1 MTRSD
6 ARPLLTVDFRACI
19 VVVFVIRV
27 RSSGVVFSILTETAK
42 LLMFFVEV
50 KMRKILAVLSIAGL
64 ALMACG
70 GGGASS
76 PEDAVNGMFDAMK
89 SGDIDAMAQYLP
101 EDERSEIT
109 EMSDEEKEMA
119 QGMLAMLSAMEYEI
133 KGTEIDGDVAVVT
146 IEITF
151 MGETEEED
159 VELTQENGTWVV
171 TSGGMF

>member
-1 MTRSD
+1 M
-6 ARPLLTVDFRACI
+6 
-19 VVVFVIRV
+19 
-27 RSSGVVFSILTETAK
+27 
-42 LLMFFVEV
+42 EV

-70 GGGASS
+70 GGGGASS
-76 PEDAVNGMFDAMK
+76 PEDAVKGMFDAMK
-89 SGDIDAMAQYLP
+89 SGDIDAMAQYMP

-109 EMSDEEKEMA
+109 EMSDEEKEMV
-119 QGMLAMLSAMEYEI
+119 QGMLAMMSAIEYEI

-159 VELTQENGTWVV
+159 VELMLENGSWVV
-171 TSGGMF
+171 TSGGGMF

>member
-1 MTRSD
+1 
-6 ARPLLTVDFRACI
+6 
-19 VVVFVIRV
+19 
-27 RSSGVVFSILTETAK
+27 
-42 LLMFFVEV
+42 
-50 KMRKILAVLSIAGL
+50 MRKILAVLSIAGL

-159 VELTQENGTWVV
+159 VELTQE
-171 TSGGMF
+171 